1 MTFQDKQTAALYQR
15 LSSFIPSSRLFTD
28 ALKTLAWGTDA
39 SFYRQIPQMVV
50 FPKDEAE
57 AAEILRDAN
66 ALGVPVTFRA
76 SGTSLSGQSST
87 KSVLMVAGQNWEKYR
102 VIDGGKQIALQPGIL
117 GGRVNEILAKYGRK
131 FPPDPASIN
140 AARVGGIIANNAS
153 GMNCG
158 THANSERVMASAR
171 MIFADGTVLDV
182 ADPKSREEF
191 TQKKPDFIKR
201 LLEIRDS
208 VRADAELAALIEKKY
223 RIKNV
228 TGLNL
233 RPLIAYDDPFDM
245 IARLLVGSEG
255 TLAFL
260 SEATM
265 NTEKI
270 PARCASTMIY
280 ANTLRDACAAVQIL
294 KKAPVVSAEI
304 LDRKAL
310 RSVQDSPSVPDFIKD
325 LGPDATSVLLETK
338 AETEEELNA
347 QIEEIKSALA
357 DFPLLYPIEFTEDPN
372 VYGAWWAM
380 RSGVF
385 PTVGGMRE
393 VGTTCLIEDVAFPI
407 DVLPEAAVELQR
419 LIDKYGYEDGVIY
432 GHALEGNFH
441 FVLNQR
447 FDSQKEVDRYK
458 GLMLEVVD
466 LVVDKYNGS
475 LKAEHGTGR
484 NMAPFVA
491 REWGEKAFGVMKQ
504 IKALFDPK
512 NTLNPGVIFN
522 DDPECY
528 IKDFKRTPPT
538 HALVDKCI
546 ECGFCEPNC
555 LTCGYSLSSR
565 QRVIVRREISQLEK
579 DGSDPAR
586 LAELKRAYRVPG
598 EATCAGDGLCSTSCP
613 MKINVGELTHVLRA
627 EKAPKGSLAW
637 KLGDLSAKRLAAVK
651 SCMRP
656 VLGLARVGRAVLGD
670 GGTALAGKA
679 LHKIGFPLWTPSL
692 PKPFKIKPSRMP
704 NAEFAASLE
713 PAPEKDG
720 DARKVVYFPS
730 CINQTMGGAYGEKP
744 LVETTVALLEKA
756 GYSVIFPPGYENLC
770 CGTIWESK
778 GMPEIADRKTH
789 ELDEALWAASRQ
801 GKYPVLCD
809 QSPCLHRMRE
819 KITRMELYE
828 PAEFIEKFLV
838 DRLDF
843 HRTDE
848 PIAVHVTCTMR
859 KMKLA
864 QTIIALAK
872 RCSSNVLVPE
882 EVGCC
887 GFAGDKG
894 FFIPEVNAF
903 ALRKLE
909 PQIKANGVVAGYSN
923 SRTCEVGLATNGGV
937 PYKSIVYLVDR
948 CTTPKK

>member
-87 KSVLMVAGQNWEKYR
+87 KSGLMVAGQNWEKYC

-191 TQKKPDFIKR
+191 TQKKPDFIK
-201 LLEIRDS
+201 
-208 VRADAELAALIEKKY
+208 
-223 RIKNV
+223 KNV

-233 RPLIAYDDPFDM
+233 RPLVAYDDPFDM

-347 QIEEIKSALA
+347 QIAEIKSALA

-475 LKAEHGTGR
+475 LKAEHGTALR
-484 NMAPFVA
+484 S
-491 REWGEKAFGVMKQ
+491 EKHAQSRSYLQRRSRMLYQRFQ
-504 IKALFDPK
+504 
-512 NTLNPGVIFN
+512 
-522 DDPECY
+522 
-528 IKDFKRTPPT
+528 T
-538 HALVDKCI
+538 HA
-546 ECGFCEPNC
+546 
-555 LTCGYSLSSR
+555 S
-565 QRVIVRREISQLEK
+565 
-579 DGSDPAR
+579 
-586 LAELKRAYRVPG
+586 
-598 EATCAGDGLCSTSCP
+598 
-613 MKINVGELTHVLRA
+613 
-627 EKAPKGSLAW
+627 
-637 KLGDLSAKRLAAVK
+637 
-651 SCMRP
+651 
-656 VLGLARVGRAVLGD
+656 
-670 GGTALAGKA
+670 
-679 LHKIGFPLWTPSL
+679 
-692 PKPFKIKPSRMP
+692 
-704 NAEFAASLE
+704 
-713 PAPEKDG
+713 
-720 DARKVVYFPS
+720 DAR
-730 CINQTMGGAYGEKP
+730 A
-744 LVETTVALLEKA
+744 
-756 GYSVIFPPGYENLC
+756 
-770 CGTIWESK
+770 
-778 GMPEIADRKTH
+778 R
-789 ELDEALWAASRQ
+789 R
-801 GKYPVLCD
+801 
-809 QSPCLHRMRE
+809 
-819 KITRMELYE
+819 
-828 PAEFIEKFLV
+828 
-838 DRLDF
+838 
-843 HRTDE
+843 
-848 PIAVHVTCTMR
+848 
-859 KMKLA
+859 
-864 QTIIALAK
+864 
-872 RCSSNVLVPE
+872 
-882 EVGCC
+882 
-887 GFAGDKG
+887 
-894 FFIPEVNAF
+894 
-903 ALRKLE
+903 
-909 PQIKANGVVAGYSN
+909 
-923 SRTCEVGLATNGGV
+923 
-937 PYKSIVYLVDR
+937 
-948 CTTPKK
+948 